1 MKTLFPSSAFVGF
14 DHLFNELE
22 WTAKHAQDHYPP
34 HNIIKTSEE
43 DYLIEIAVAGFNKE
57 GIEVEYRP
65 ANAYYYWSSIKSK
78 VVITFTVEFPLRS
91 LSEPFDCLRT

>member
-1 MKTLFPSSAFVGF
+1 MTGMKTLFPSSAFVGF

-57 GIEVEYRP
+57 GIEVEYDQRTLT
-65 ANAYYYWSSIKSK
+65 STGEHKK
-78 VVITFTVEFPLRS
+78 QRS
-91 LSEPFDCLRT
+91 